1 MTTVIA
7 PAAAAKPALAATDGR
22 SNDERRSMR
31 APFLFLCSL
40 TALCACGDSVVP
52 PRPDPFGLKLQAVAE
67 GLVEPV
73 FATAPEGDSRLFIV
87 ERNGRIRIL
96 ANGALLA
103 EPFLDI
109 RSRVNFVGERGML
122 SMTFHPEYSSNGRF
136 FVYYVDPLGDIA
148 IERFAS
154 APGSNVAGASEGI
167 VLGIPHGRSEHHGGL
182 AAFGPDGKLYFATGD
197 GGCCGD
203 PSNNAQDLSSLL
215 GKILR
220 IDVTTFP
227 FTIPP
232 DNPWVGVAGARAEI
246 WAVGLRSPWRFAFDL
261 PTGTLL
267 LGDVGQDSHEE
278 INIVP
283 ASAAGLNYGWP
294 LMEAE
299 ACYRPAT
306 NCDPGG
312 TLTLPAV
319 QYEHTLGCS
328 VIGGYVYRGAAMPE
342 LSGRYLYSDY
352 CEGWL
357 RSFEVTANG
366 AGEHRVWSDVHLPGA
381 VSFGRDG
388 AGELYLIG
396 AGSVFQI
403 VRG

>member
-1 MTTVIA
+1 
-7 PAAAAKPALAATDGR
+7 
-22 SNDERRSMR
+22 MR
-31 APFLFLCSL
+31 APFLFLL
-40 TALCACGDSVVP
+40 AIATLGGCGDSVVP
-52 PRPDPFGLKLQAVAE
+52 PPDPFRVKLQAVAE

-73 FATAPEGDSRLFIV
+73 FATAPAGDARLFIA

-122 SMTFHPEYSSNGRF
+122 SMTFHPQYATNGRF
-136 FVYYVDPLGDIA
+136 FVYYVDLQGDIA

-154 APGSNVAGASEGI
+154 TPGSNVAGASEGI

-182 AAFGPDGKLYFATGD
+182 AAFGPDGMLYVATGD

-203 PSNNAQDLSSLL
+203 PFDNAQDLNSLL

-220 IDVTTFP
+220 IDVASFP
-227 FTIPP
+227 YEIPS
-232 DNPWVGVAGARAEI
+232 DNPYVDVAGARAEI
-246 WAVGLRSPWRFAFDL
+246 WAVGLRSPWRFTFDL

-267 LGDVGQDSHEE
+267 LGDVGQDAHEE

-283 ASAAGLNYGWP
+283 ANAAGLNYGWP
-294 LMEAE
+294 FMEGT
-299 ACYRPAT
+299 ACFRPAT
-306 NCDPGG
+306 NCDSGEP
-312 TLTLPAV
+312 LTLPAV
-319 QYEHTLGCS
+319 HYEHTLGCS
-328 VIGGYVYRGAAMPE
+328 VIGGHVYRGTAIPE
-342 LSGRYLYSDY
+342 LTGQYLYSDY
-352 CEGWL
+352 CGGWL
-357 RSFEVTANG
+357 RSFTLTTAG
-366 AGEHRVWSDVHLPGA
+366 VGEHQLWTGVQLPNA

-396 AGSVFQI
+396 RGGVFQI
-403 VRG
+403 VRD